1 MCVFLIELI
10 VNLDK
15 LENIDVKFGSTPV
28 ILLGIIYKWHVM
40 WCLKMHGQGV
50 NIVILWGL
58 IPTIVIL

>member
-28 ILLGIIYKWHVM
+28 ILLGIIYK
-40 WCLKMHGQGV
+40 
-50 NIVILWGL
+50 
-58 IPTIVIL
+58 